1 MRRLAIPVALVT
13 GALIVGACG
22 AAVTPSPSPTAVVTP
37 GPSATSAPTAIP
49 APTPV
54 AVVPS
59 DQLLFAGKLVVCS
72 DLPYPPL
79 EFFDAQGNPIGSD
92 IEIATE
98 IANRLGLQV
107 EIINSVFDTIILA
120 VNGGKCDIIV
130 SDQNMTPDRIKAVDM
145 IPYFQAGQAF
155 AVLHSNPAGLLTEL
169 DLCGKKVGAETGT
182 TEIQYLEG
190 TDIYADSGG
199 LKKKCTDAGKAAPN
213 AVTYQK
219 DDQAFLALAAKQV
232 DAYFADLPVVA
243 YYVNN
248 QSTQFDVAPIPQ
260 LSPIKAGISVPQTK
274 TGLRDA
280 VKAALISMMNDGTY
294 VQILKKYA
302 VDSGALQPSDVVVN
316 KP

>member
-1 MRRLAIPVALVT
+1 MKRMSFPAVVLAILLIAAACTTAATPTPALAPTT
-13 GALIVGACG
+13 GPTTT
-22 AAVTPSPSPTAVVTP
+22 AAATPSPVASPTAV
-37 GPSATSAPTAIP
+37 
-49 APTPV
+49 
-54 AVVPS
+54 AVVPA
-59 DQLLFAGKLVVCS
+59 DQLIFPGELVVCS

-79 EFFDAQGNPIGSD
+79 EFFDAAGNPTGSD

-98 IANRLGLQV
+98 IAKRLGLQIKV
-107 EIINSVFDTIILA
+107 INSVFDTIILA
-120 VNGGKCDIIV
+120 VNSGKCDIIV

-145 IPYFQAGQAF
+145 IPYFQAGQSF
-155 AVLHSNPAGLLTEL
+155 AVAHGNPAGLVTEL

-190 TDIYADSGG
+190 TDAYKDSGG
-199 LKKKCTDAGKAAPN
+199 LKKKCTDAGKPAPN

-260 LSPIKAGISVPQTK
+260 LAPIKAGISVPQAK

-280 VKAALISMMNDGTY
+280 VKAALLSMMSDGTY
-294 VQILKKYA
+294 LQILKKYA
-302 VDSGALQPSDVVVN
+302 VDSGALQASDVVVN